1 MLKKIAAALAIAG
14 VATAAWASCTTHT
27 MTVNG
32 KTVVCTTC
40 CTGSGAYRSCT
51 TTCN

>member
-1 MLKKIAAALAIAG
+1 
-14 VATAAWASCTTHT
+14 